1 MDKILKDKILFV
13 DDDESLLAS
22 YNRRLRKQYKIET
35 AIGGREALELIEQN
49 GPYSVIVSDYR
60 MPIMDGIE
68 FLARV
73 REIAPDTVRIM
84 LTGSAD
90 MQAAIQAVNEGNI
103 FRFLT
108 KPCSANVLG
117 ESLSTGIE
125 QYQQVTREREYN
137 EKARHSMAQAMEV
150 QQHLIPKAEPVID
163 GLDISGH
170 CIYCDET
177 GGDYYDFLD
186 RGNGHK
192 GKICVL
198 VGDVSDHGVSSALL
212 MTSAR
217 AFFRERSLKP
227 GNIASVVAD
236 VNRQLTQDVEMSN
249 RFMTLFYSEIDAKN
263 KQFRWVRAGHEPA
276 ILYDPGSDSFE
287 ELKGQGLPLGV
298 VEDTE
303 YYESEVQL
311 TTGQIIVISTDG
323 ICESCSLDG
332 TMFGKDRLR
341 DKIRENAARSAKE
354 IVSALM
360 QDFQNFISP
369 LPQKDDATLVVI
381 KVEE

>member
-1 MDKILKDKILFV
+1 MKAKILFV
-13 DDDESLLAS
+13 DDDASLLAS
-22 YNRRLRKQYKIET
+22 YKRQLRKQYHIET
-35 AIGGREALELIEQN
+35 ALGGQEGLELIEQN
-49 GPYSVIVSDYR
+49 GPYAVIVSDFR
-60 MPIMDGIE
+60 MPFMDGIE

-73 REIAPDTVRIM
+73 REIAPETVRIM

-90 MQAAIQAVNEGNI
+90 MQLAIQAVNEGNI

-108 KPCSANVLG
+108 KPCSADVLG
-117 ESLSTGIE
+117 ESLDTGIE
-125 QYQQVTREREYN
+125 QYQQVSGEREYN
-137 EKARHSMAQAMEV
+137 EKSRHSMAEAMDV
-150 QQHLIPKAEPVID
+150 QQRLIPKTEPVID

-170 CIYCDET
+170 CIFCDET

-186 RGNGHK
+186 RGNGNS
-192 GKICVL
+192 GKISVL

-227 GNIASVVAD
+227 GSIASVVSD
-236 VNRQLTQDVEMSN
+236 VNRQLTRDVEMSN
-249 RFMTLFYSEIDAKN
+249 RFMTLFYSELDAKT

-276 ILYDPGSDSFE
+276 ILYDPGTDSFE
-287 ELKGQGLPLGV
+287 ELKGRGLPLGV
-298 VEDTE
+298 MEDTE
-303 YYESEVQL
+303 YHECEYQL
-311 TTGQIIVISTDG
+311 STGQIIVISTDG
-323 ICESCSLDG
+323 ICESCDPDG

-341 DKIRENAARSAKE
+341 DKIRDHAARTAKE

-360 QDFQNFISP
+360 QEFQQFIHP

-381 KVEE
+381 KVEG

>member
-1 MDKILKDKILFV
+1 MKDKILFV
-13 DDDESLLAS
+13 DDDESLLAA
-22 YNRRLRKQYKIET
+22 YKRQLRKQYQIET
-35 AIGGREALELIEQN
+35 AIGGREALELIEQS

-60 MPIMDGIE
+60 MPFMDGIE
-68 FLARV
+68 FLSRV

-84 LTGSAD
+84 LTGSGD

-108 KPCSANVLG
+108 KPCSAEVLS
-117 ESLSTGIE
+117 ESLNNGIK
-125 QYQQVTREREYN
+125 QYEQVTREREYN
-137 EKARHSMAQAMEV
+137 EKTRHSMAQAMEV
-150 QQHLIPKAEPVID
+150 QQHLIPKAEPVIA
-163 GLDISGH
+163 GLDISGR

-177 GGDYYDFLD
+177 GGDYYDYLD
-186 RGNGHK
+186 RGNGNN

-236 VNRQLTQDVEMSN
+236 VNRQLTRDVEMSN
-249 RFMTLFYSEIDAKN
+249 RFMTLFYSEVDARN

-276 ILYDPGSDSFE
+276 ILYDSGTDSFD
-287 ELKGQGLPLGV
+287 ELKGRGLPLGV
-298 VEDTE
+298 MEDTE
-303 YYESEVQL
+303 YNECEIQL
-311 TTGQIIVISTDG
+311 STGQIIVISTDG
-323 ICESCSLDG
+323 ICESCASDG
-332 TMFGKDRLR
+332 SMFGKERLK
-341 DKIRENAARSAKE
+341 DKIRENAAYSAKE

-360 QDFQNFISP
+360 EDFQNFIHP

-381 KVEE
+381 KVEDTPA

>member
-1 MDKILKDKILFV
+1 LKAKILFV
-13 DDDESLLAS
+13 DDDASLLAS
-22 YNRRLRKQYKIET
+22 YRRQLRKQYHIET
-35 AIGGREALELIEQN
+35 ALGGQEGLELIEQN
-49 GPYSVIVSDYR
+49 GPYAVIVSDFR
-60 MPIMDGIE
+60 MPFMDGIE

-73 REIAPDTVRIM
+73 REIAPETVRIM

-90 MQAAIQAVNEGNI
+90 MQLAIQAVNEGNI

-108 KPCSANVLG
+108 KPCLADVLG
-117 ESLSTGIE
+117 ESLDTGIE
-125 QYQQVTREREYN
+125 QYQRVSGEREYN
-137 EKARHSMAQAMEV
+137 EKSRHSMAQAMDV
-150 QQHLIPKAEPVID
+150 QQRLIPKTEPVID

-170 CIYCDET
+170 CIFCDET

-186 RGNGHK
+186 RGNGNS
-192 GKICVL
+192 GKISVL

-227 GNIASVVAD
+227 GSIASVVSD
-236 VNRQLTQDVEMSN
+236 VNRQLTRDVEMSN
-249 RFMTLFYSEIDAKN
+249 RFMTLFYSELDAKT

-276 ILYDPGSDSFE
+276 ILYDPGTDSFE
-287 ELKGQGLPLGV
+287 ELKGRGLPLGV
-298 VEDTE
+298 MEDTE
-303 YYESEVQL
+303 YHECEYQL
-311 TTGQIIVISTDG
+311 STGQIIVISTDG
-323 ICESCSLDG
+323 ICESCDPDG

-341 DKIRENAARSAKE
+341 DKIRDHAARTAKE

-360 QDFQNFISP
+360 QEFQQFIHP

-381 KVEE
+381 KVEG